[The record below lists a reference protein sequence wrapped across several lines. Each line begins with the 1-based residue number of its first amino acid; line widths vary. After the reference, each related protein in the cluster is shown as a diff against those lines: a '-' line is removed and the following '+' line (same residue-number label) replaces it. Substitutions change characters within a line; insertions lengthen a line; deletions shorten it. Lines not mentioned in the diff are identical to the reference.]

1 MGNGRERCIFCRI
14 ARGLEKADV
23 VYSDED
29 VIVIRDIHPIAPV
42 HLLVIPRIHVESAD
56 KVADPSVWSSVM
68 GAAVRVARDMGLDPD
83 GYRLVVNCGAGAG
96 QTVFHL
102 HAHLLAGRSFGWPPG

>member
-1 MGNGRERCIFCRI
+1 MGNGRENCIFCRI
-14 ARGLEKADV
+14 AKGLEKADV

-68 GAAVRVARDMGLDPD
+68 GAAVRVARDMGLGPD

-102 HAHLLAGRSFGWPPG
+102 HVHLLAGRSFGWPPG